1 MVGGELG
8 LETVRGFVY
17 DLLVF
22 QHREKHM
29 NPLDVFC
36 PNMACP
42 ARGQVNKGNVIGHGR
57 KRPRFRCTVCGT
69 TFSPRSSTPFHRRST
84 AVELIVQVVTLVSF
98 GCPIPAIE
106 AAFGLQART
115 VREWVRAAGR
125 HSDALQQHLVQQP
138 QDLGQVQADELRVRV
153 AGGVVWMAL
162 AMVVSSRLW
171 LGGVVSTKR
180 DRALIDRLAALVART
195 ASGQRLMLVVD
206 GFAAYVEAFKR
217 ACASYLSHPK
227 GGRRTCVPWAEL
239 VIAQVVKRAPSGEWL
254 QHRLVHGSVRSFLTG
269 LWSTPGCQVLNTA
282 YIERLNGT
290 FRARLAPLVR
300 RTRALARHVDTLTHG
315 MNLVGAC
322 YNFCT
327 VHSSLTTRDG
337 QRRTPAM
344 AAGITDHL
352 WSIRELLSYRV
363 PPPRWV
369 PPRRVGRRSRA
380 FQALID
386 RWAPTH
392 H

>member
-1 MVGGELG
+1 
-8 LETVRGFVY
+8 VY

-36 PNMACP
+36 PNMDCP
-42 ARGQVNKGNVIGHGR
+42 ARGQVGEGNVVGHGS
-57 KRPRFRCTVCGT
+57 KRPRLRCTVCHK
-69 TFSPRSSTPFHRRST
+69 TFSPRTGTPLHRRST
-84 AVELIVQVVTLVSF
+84 ATEVMVQVVTLVSF

-115 VREWVRAAGR
+115 VREWVAASGR
-125 HSDALQQHLVQQP
+125 QCEGVQQHLVQRP

-153 AGGVVWMAL
+153 AGGVMWMAL
-162 AMVVSSRLW
+162 AMVVASRLW
-171 LGGVVSTKR
+171 LGGAVSATR
-180 DRALIDRLAALVART
+180 DRKLIERVAQLVARS
-195 ASGQRLMLVVD
+195 ASGQRVMVVVD
-206 GFAAYVEAFKR
+206 GFVAYVEAFKR
-217 ACASYLSHPK
+217 ACATYVKHPK
-227 GGRRTCVPWAEL
+227 GGRRTCVTWPGL
-239 VIAQVVKRAPSGEWL
+239 VIAQVVKRAPNGEWL
-254 QHRLVHGSVRSFLTG
+254 QHRLVYGSVRDFLTG
-269 LWSTPGCQVLNTA
+269 LWSTRGCQVLNTA
-282 YIERLNGT
+282 FIERLNGT
-290 FRARLAPLVR
+290 FRARLSPLVR
-300 RTRALARHVDTLTHG
+300 RTRALARRADTLTCS

-322 YNFCT
+322 YNFT
-327 VHSSLTTRDG
+327 TLHTSLTTPEG
-337 QRRTPAM
+337 VRRTPAM
-344 AAGITDHL
+344 AAGITGHL
-352 WSIRELLSYRV
+352 WSVGELLSYRV

>member
-1 MVGGELG
+1 
-8 LETVRGFVY
+8 
-17 DLLVF
+17 
-22 QHREKHM
+22 M
-29 NPLDVFC
+29 NPQEVFC
-36 PNMACP
+36 PNLDCP
-42 ARGQVNKGNVIGHGR
+42 ARGQVGEGNVIGHGR
-57 KRPRFRCTVCGT
+57 KRLRFRCTVCRK
-69 TFSPRSSTPFHRRST
+69 TFSPRTSTPFHRRST
-84 AVELIVQVVTLVSF
+84 AIEVIVQVVTLVSF

-115 VREWVRAAGR
+115 VRDWVRAAGR
-125 HSDALQQHLVQQP
+125 HCQGVQQHLVQQP
-138 QDLGQVQADELRVRV
+138 HELGQVQADELRVRM
-153 AGGVVWMAL
+153 AGGVVWMAM
-162 AMVVSSRLW
+162 AMVVASRLW
-171 LGGVVSTKR
+171 LGGAVSTKR
-180 DRALIDRLAALVART
+180 DRSLIEQVAQLVAKST
-195 ASGQRLMLVVD
+195 AGQRLMVVVD
-206 GFAAYVEAFKR
+206 GFGAYVECFKR
-217 ACASYLSHPK
+217 ACATYLPHPK
-227 GGRRTCVPWAEL
+227 GGRRTCVPWSEL
-239 VIAQVVKRAPSGEWL
+239 VIAQVVKHASNGEWL
-254 QHRLVHGSVRSFLTG
+254 QHRLSHGSVRSFLTG
-269 LWSTPGCQVLNTA
+269 LWSTKGCQVLNTA

-300 RTRALARHVDTLTHG
+300 RTRALARHIDTLSCG

-327 VHSSLTTRDG
+327 VHSSLTTREG

-352 WSIRELLSYRV
+352 WSVRELLSYRV
-363 PPPRWV
+363 PPPRWI